1 MRAPVTRGARLPDE
15 RLVGCIARRV
25 LRPGARRP
33 LTGVRRP
40 SCCRTRP
47 RSVSWVVCVGGVVPL
62 GMSGVLSE
70 VRAGYPGGSLNG
82 AWRFDPGR
90 REAAQALL
98 VERPASRDTWPSMGW
113 RMTVRHLCPA
123 RPRRK
128 RHADPAGPGPADGPS
143 PADDS
148 GPANGPGPAN
158 GSGPADGS
166 GPGTRPTAG
175 AAGPS
180 AVPADVRHEARGRP
194 SPDSARPG
202 AGGVGR
208 PSSPVRKPWRKP
220 CPGGSRTCV
229 PGTGSRRGTPR
240 RSPARRPSGG
250 RCGPPRSPSAST
262 AARTAPRGTLT
273 PSPWGRGKRSAC
285 RPQAFRPRP
294 RCAPTE
300 HRGKWRPGRECST
313 SRRWGRGPAPP
324 CPSAPAAPRLLS
336 GTSSLRTAA
345 GASRPRRGRGGEQ
358 GLPAAASGRG
368 CRAPAGRGG
377 AEAPVRR
384 AGAVTTDR
392 GGGVPRRSERT
403 TTAATDP
410 YSTSRKQDLS

>member
-1 MRAPVTRGARLPDE
+1 MHRATSFFG
-15 RLVGCIARRV
+15 RV
-25 LRPGARRP
+25 PGAP

-47 RSVSWVVCVGGVVPL
+47 RSVSWVVCGGVMPL
-62 GMSGVLSE
+62 GMSAVLSE

-113 RMTVRHLCPA
+113 RMTVRHFCPS

-128 RHADPAGPGPADGPS
+128 RHADRAGPGPADDP
-143 PADDS
+143 
-148 GPANGPGPAN
+148 
-158 GSGPADGS
+158 GPADGP
-166 GPGTRPTAG
+166 GPGTRATAG

-180 AVPADVRHEARGRP
+180 AVPADVRHEARGKP

-250 RCGPPRSPSAST
+250 RYGPPRSPSAST
-262 AARTAPRGTLT
+262 TARTAPRGTFT

-285 RPQAFRPRP
+285 RPRAFRPGRGAPPPNIAESGGQEGSVPRAVGVDAARHHHVPPRP
-294 RCAPTE
+294 PPHGCCPALRPCAPPLEPRARTVDAE
-300 HRGKWRPGRECST
+300 GIRNSPGGSGTGLPGPGGTWRSRGA
-313 SRRWGRGPAPP
+313 GPA
-324 CPSAPAAPRLLS
+324 SRS
-336 GTSSLRTAA
+336 G
-345 GASRPRRGRGGEQ
+345 
-358 GLPAAASGRG
+358 
-368 CRAPAGRGG
+368 
-377 AEAPVRR
+377 
-384 AGAVTTDR
+384 DH
-392 GGGVPRRSERT
+392 
-403 TTAATDP
+403 
-410 YSTSRKQDLS
+410 